1 MPQVPKNGPLL
12 IAAVAFPPF
21 VTGSTVLC
29 RNLWSAWPAEDLV
42 VVSHRLAGF
51 PTDPKLTLPGVTMRW
66 IEQWPFRSPR
76 AAAHLDPLAAST
88 VTRALLA
95 AAEEFHPRAI
105 WANWPSTSFV
115 LGAWRAA
122 RKLRLPFFVHLH
134 DTWRETFRGRRRYV
148 EQLAALLFES
158 RVLRDAD
165 RVFTITEEAR
175 DYYKETRGIDSYVL
189 AHAVPDGDI
198 ADGPTPSTEVNTPA
212 ILHYA
217 GSIYPVMN
225 QDAVVNLVRALE
237 YCKRPVILEC
247 FTPNGEASLAAAGI
261 GGPRVRVRFGSKAEV
276 MAAQRKSD
284 IVVLPLAFQSTN
296 PVEIRTVFPTKLL
309 EYFVCGRPILV
320 HAPVDSWSSRNARN
334 NGWGAVA
341 DSAEPKALAQAIDTL
356 LDDEEARKTLVSA
369 AKNAARLRA
378 ASAVAAGLRRELEK
392 FAEAPSANP
401 SGIMQGQLP

>member
-1 MPQVPKNGPLL
+1 
-12 IAAVAFPPF
+12 
-21 VTGSTVLC
+21 
-29 RNLWSAWPAEDLV
+29 
-42 VVSHRLAGF
+42 
-51 PTDPKLTLPGVTMRW
+51 
-66 IEQWPFRSPR
+66 
-76 AAAHLDPLAAST
+76 
-88 VTRALLA
+88 
-95 AAEEFHPRAI
+95 
-105 WANWPSTSFV
+105 
-115 LGAWRAA
+115 
-122 RKLRLPFFVHLH
+122 
-134 DTWRETFRGRRRYV
+134 
-148 EQLAALLFES
+148 
-158 RVLRDAD
+158 
-165 RVFTITEEAR
+165 
-175 DYYKETRGIDSYVL
+175 
-189 AHAVPDGDI
+189 
-198 ADGPTPSTEVNTPA
+198 
-212 ILHYA
+212 
-217 GSIYPVMN
+217 MN